1 MIPNSKKIIKNIG
14 LDENILSIP
23 RPIKTPAI
31 ILETK
36 SIEIFNPK
44 E

>member
-23 RPIKTPAI
+23 KPIKMEAI

-36 SIEIFNPK
+36 SYTFQS
-44 E
+44 